1 MQPCRTVLAQKIR
14 ERRQTLEEF
23 AAYAETF
30 AREHHERATLSVRH
44 LQRLAAGRR
53 SDGRPLRSVQPATA
67 RLLERIFDLSID
79 ELLAPPLELKSE
91 NHGAVELQR
100 MLHASARV
108 DAATM
113 AVLQD
118 QLSGIRRLDRQL
130 GAAVAHDE
138 VLAKIRQVTSLM
150 TYSLSADIRARLA
163 GYLSELHCLA
173 GWQALD
179 MARVDVSWQ
188 QYEQAK
194 AAAVQSG
201 LAPFV
206 ALAAAGQAFVL
217 ADIEETKKAV
227 EVLDAARRAADRKC
241 SPLLRSWLAAAHG
254 ETLAGNG
261 DRSDSLRAFDSAA
274 SLLPSGAR
282 DVDGPYVAL
291 DPVHLAR
298 WRGYALARFADP
310 DAVDVLAT
318 ALVDLDPTFA
328 RAETALRVDLA
339 TALAA
344 LDERTEARAQAAHA
358 GRLAAE
364 IGSTRQQRRMRS
376 LAAAIA

>member
-1 MQPCRTVLAQKIR
+1 
-14 ERRQTLEEF
+14 
-23 AAYAETF
+23 
-30 AREHHERATLSVRH
+30 
-44 LQRLAAGRR
+44 
-53 SDGRPLRSVQPATA
+53 
-67 RLLERIFDLSID
+67 
-79 ELLAPPLELKSE
+79 
-91 NHGAVELQR
+91 
-100 MLHASARV
+100 
-108 DAATM
+108 M
-113 AVLQD
+113 AVLQE

-163 GYLSELHCLA
+163 AYLSELHCLA

-179 MARVDVSWQ
+179 MAQVDVSWQ

-217 ADIEETKKAV
+217 ADIDETEKAV
-227 EVLDAARRAADRKC
+227 EVLDAARRAADQRC

-254 ETLAGNG
+254 ETLAANG
-261 DRSDSLRAFDSAA
+261 ERANSFRAFDTAV
-274 SLLPSGAR
+274 SLLPPEA
-282 DVDGPYVAL
+282 DEPDGPYVAL

-298 WRGYALARFADP
+298 WRGYALAQFADP
-310 DAVDVLAT
+310 GAVEVLAT
-318 ALVDLDPTFA
+318 ALDDLDPTFI

-339 TALAA
+339 TAFAA
-344 LDERTEARAQAAHA
+344 LGERTEARTQVEHA

-364 IGSTRQQRRMRS
+364 IGSARQQRRMRS
-376 LAAAIA
+376 LTVAIA